1 MRRIRLKLA
10 RGRWA
15 SYRHLD
21 LIHDAIVNALTSAGA
36 TSEQVIGA
44 RAHPWTFAALGHRR
58 EREGRVHSLVIS
70 TSSPELAVALKTL
83 KTDTL
88 RYARAATGELF
99 DFSAASVIQE
109 DPPLCADPGVLG
121 VLALAP
127 IVIRDRSA
135 EGTRWHSS
143 LADVDLSAAVNA
155 RLSRFAGR
163 EVALTIQPDSL
174 YLRANPK
181 HSVLVS
187 TKRMKNGR
195 SAFVIGMQAPLVLAG
210 RQEDLLLAWYAGI
223 GEKTR
228 NGFGCIGLAE
238 NGVGR

>member
-10 RGRWA
+10 RGRRA

-21 LIHDAIVNALTSAGA
+21 LIHDAIVNALTAAGA
-36 TSEQVIGA
+36 DSEQVIGA
-44 RAHPWTFAALGHRR
+44 RAHPWTFAALGCHQ
-58 EREGRVHSLVIS
+58 EQEGQVHSLVIS
-70 TSSPELAVALKTL
+70 TASTELANALKAL
-83 KTDTL
+83 DTSAL
-88 RYARAATGELF
+88 RYARAATDELF
-99 DFSAASVIQE
+99 DFSGALVTQE

-121 VLALAP
+121 VLALSP
-127 IVIRDRSA
+127 IAIRERSA
-135 EGTRWHSS
+135 TSKRWHTS
-143 LADVDLSAAVNA
+143 LADVDLSAAISA
-155 RLSRFAGR
+155 RLSRLAGR
-163 EVALTIQPDSL
+163 DVALTVQPDSL

-187 TKRMKNGR
+187 TKCMKNGR

-210 RQEDLLLAWYAGI
+210 RREDLLLAWYAGI

-228 NGFGCIGLAE
+228 NGFGCLGLAE